1 MATLARVEPSADLNL
16 RILRHLVGYLR
27 EFHDSESLKS
37 IARAGRITLDELLTS
52 TRWVSL
58 DSFEAMLSAARSL
71 MPDDETFKNACAY
84 KLADIPSHIRLCMGA
99 VSPISGYVL
108 GSKNLGQVTAISCFK
123 TEVLGHGRA
132 VIRYETKRKESH
144 LMCLSRQGQIEQV
157 PTLWGMPPA
166 HLTEARCVARGDDA
180 CCYEVQ
186 VYEPRRWLPALL
198 GAMAGAGAYFAWVLL
213 MASAHR
219 PERSPLIGIT
229 CAMLGLLLGHLYEHR
244 RTSMSNRH
252 IHAAINSAYIQSARD
267 EANARRELFVLMQRQ
282 NNWGQLMETEVV
294 QRAQRLQD
302 VAGELERLQGP
313 RVVPIHGASEQLGSP
328 LDSLQSTLRAL
339 RVKVRPGDADI
350 ASAFDRLDAD
360 IDALTGKLKELGRT
374 AASASDLLE
383 LMPQMLET
391 WPLVD
396 ELRARLRALVHL
408 PDVRV
413 SVFAAREAPEKI
425 RTDVAL
431 FNRIVDNLLVN
442 AASQTERGS
451 IIVEVSG
458 TPGFLTIKVSDTGPG
473 LSEENLAR
481 IFRPMQRTV
490 IGTATSAGLSVV
502 VQLLARLGG
511 KLEVMSTPGR
521 GATFWAHIPIDS
533 EAVEEPTPTGKA
545 HEEFLRRVVTVRSS
559 QG

>member
-1 MATLARVEPSADLNL
+1 MATLAPLEPSADLNL

-27 EFHDSESLKS
+27 EHYDTESVKN
-37 IARAGRITLDELLTS
+37 IAQAGNITFDELLTS
-52 TRWVSL
+52 SRWVSL
-58 DSFEAMLSAARSL
+58 DSFEAMLSAARAL

-108 GSKNLGQVTAISCFK
+108 GSKNLGQVTTISCFK

-132 VIRYETKRKESH
+132 CVRYETKRKESR

-166 HLTEARCVARGDDA
+166 HLTETRCVTRGDDA

-186 VYEPRRWLPALL
+186 VYEPRRWLPGLL
-198 GAMAGAGAYFAWVLL
+198 GALAGAAAYFAWL
-213 MASAHR
+213 MLVIGAR
-219 PERSPLIGIT
+219 RVDYSPLLSIT
-229 CAMLGLLLGHLYEHR
+229 CAVVGLLLGHLYEHR
-244 RTSMSNRH
+244 RTSASNRH
-252 IHAAINSAYIQSARD
+252 IHAAINSAYIQSARE

-282 NNWGQLMETEVV
+282 NSWGQLMETEVV
-294 QRAQRLQD
+294 ERAQRLQD
-302 VAGELERLQGP
+302 VAGELERLRGP
-313 RVVPIHGASEQLGSP
+313 RVVPLRGASEQFGSP
-328 LDSLQSTLRAL
+328 LDNLQSTLRAL
-339 RVKVRPGDADI
+339 RSKLRPDDADI
-350 ASAFDRLDAD
+350 AAAFDRLDAD
-360 IDALTGKLKELGRT
+360 MDLLSLKLKEVGRT

-396 ELRARLRALVHL
+396 ELRTRLRALVHL

-413 SVFAAREAPEKI
+413 SVFAAREAPERI

-431 FNRIVDNLLVN
+431 FNRVVDNLLMN
-442 AASQTERGS
+442 AASHTERGS

-473 LSEENLAR
+473 LSEDNLAR
-481 IFRPMQRTV
+481 VFRPLQRSV
-490 IGTATSAGLSVV
+490 IGSSAGAGLSVV
-502 VQLLARLGG
+502 VQLLARMGG

-559 QG
+559 HG